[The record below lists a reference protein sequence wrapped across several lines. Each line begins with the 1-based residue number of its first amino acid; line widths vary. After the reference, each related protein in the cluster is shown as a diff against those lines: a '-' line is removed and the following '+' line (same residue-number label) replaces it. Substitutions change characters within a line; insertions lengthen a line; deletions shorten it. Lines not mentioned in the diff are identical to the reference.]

1 MNGGSSAQYALN
13 TTRPPRWR
21 RNIHQQST
29 AGAPPPP
36 PSSASSSF
44 RERTERIQRI
54 RSSMRERTTRARA
67 EARAALG
74 PPVQETIEIDSDDD
88 DDDVVEVIA
97 VE

>member
-1 MNGGSSAQYALN
+1 MNGGSSAQYAFN

-21 RNIHQQST
+21 RNIHQQSA

-36 PSSASSSF
+36 PSSVSSSSSF
-44 RERTERIQRI
+44 RERMERIQRI
-54 RSSMRERTTRARA
+54 RSSMRAANARA
-67 EARAALG
+67 GA
-74 PPVQETIEIDSDDD
+74 PVQETIEIDSDDD